1 MGARETALN
10 ALLACRRDGAW
21 SNGVLKEYIS
31 RDRLDRREAAL
42 ATRLVYGVLQNR
54 GLLDFYLKQLLTG
67 KSKDL
72 HPVVHDI
79 LHLGLYQIYGLDKI
93 PESAAVNESV
103 ALTKKYCPKQRYAPG
118 LVNAVLRSAVRTK
131 GSLKEPTSW
140 EDKYSHPA
148 ELITLLK
155 GSVEKSKMEPM
166 LRANNAIP
174 DTVVQVNTLKTT
186 AEDLVARLA
195 EEGVA
200 AQPHGWLR
208 DCLVLSG
215 MGNLEQLP
223 AFREGAFYVQDAAA
237 RLSVL
242 CADLRPGS
250 RVLDCCSA
258 PGGKSFAASI
268 AMDGTGTITSCDIH
282 PHKIALIENG
292 AARLGLNNISAR
304 VQDASEFVSEWE
316 NQMDTVIADVPCS
329 GYGIIRKKPDI
340 RYKNHAEM
348 ASLPELQLKILEN
361 QAKYVKPGGLLLYST
376 CTVLKRENEDVVRG
390 FLENHPEFVTEPLPL
405 PDCFPKN
412 ESGMLT
418 LVPGEYD
425 TDGFFICR
433 LRRRV

>member
-1 MGARETALN
+1 
-10 ALLACRRDGAW
+10 
-21 SNGVLKEYIS
+21 
-31 RDRLDRREAAL
+31 
-42 ATRLVYGVLQNR
+42 
-54 GLLDFYLKQLLTG
+54 
-67 KSKDL
+67 
-72 HPVVHDI
+72 
-79 LHLGLYQIYGLDKI
+79 
-93 PESAAVNESV
+93 
-103 ALTKKYCPKQRYAPG
+103 
-118 LVNAVLRSAVRTK
+118 
-131 GSLKEPTSW
+131 
-140 EDKYSHPA
+140 
-148 ELITLLK
+148 
-155 GSVEKSKMEPM
+155 MEPM

-186 AEDLVARLA
+186 AEDLIARLA

-208 DCLVLSG
+208 NCLVLSG

-242 CADLRPGS
+242 CAELRPGS

-292 AARLGLNNISAR
+292 AARLGLSNISAR

-316 NQMDTVIADVPCS
+316 GQMDTVIADVPCS
-329 GYGIIRKKPDI
+329 GYGIIRTKPDI

-376 CTVLKRENEDVVRG
+376 CTVLKRENEDVGRT
-390 FLENHPEFVTEPLPL
+390 FWKTIRNLRQNPCP
-405 PDCFPKN
+405 
-412 ESGMLT
+412 
-418 LVPGEYD
+418 
-425 TDGFFICR
+425 CR
-433 LRRRV
+433 IASRKMNREC